1 MSAAPVLA
9 CPNCGLKLEYHVTI
23 EMVDPPIG
31 KIDTGYCSACARL
44 FERIRETATFYDST
58 LWPPLCRLCRQP
70 VAFAAAAGSADQSN
84 AVFMCRHHPSER
96 WTWTGASECWTRV
109 D

>member
-1 MSAAPVLA
+1 MSATPNLA

-23 EMVDPPIG
+23 EMVDPPVG
-31 KIDTGYCSACARL
+31 KIDTGYCVSCAQM
-44 FERIRETATFYDST
+44 FERIRETATFYDSS

-70 VAFAAAAGSADQSN
+70 VAFAESTGGAEDSS
-84 AVFMCRHHPSER
+84 AVFRCRHHPSER
-96 WTWTGASECWTRV
+96 WTWVSGTERWTRA